1 MEVGPWLS
9 HSGPNDLYTKSDP
22 YATLPRVHVYY
33 YVASV
38 VFGVH
43 IWAVMQGKALTLS
56 RKQSEVGQGMKH
68 A

>member
-9 HSGPNDLYTKSDP
+9 RSGPNDLYTKSDS

-56 RKQSEVGQGMKH
+56 RKQSEVGWGMRH